1 MLFLTFVK
9 FPAVYLLKYMEK
21 TWLIVSCPS
30 LSFVF
35 ERVHRKSFF
44 PDVSDLTTLPDTL
57 LDRLT
62 SPKTLLGIR
71 KGRTVEVTR
80 DQSKLIFVFYLFF
93 NENLTRRLLI
103 IQIGQYL
110 VTSSSCNGL
119 KIWIVQ
125 LSFNVSLWTKFQN
138 WEKCMWENTFLIP
151 LRVQYLVSAS
161 LLRTISYSR
170 LFDG

>member
-1 MLFLTFVK
+1 M
-9 FPAVYLLKYMEK
+9 
-21 TWLIVSCPS
+21 SCPS

-35 ERVHRKSFF
+35 ERVHRKSSF

-103 IQIGQYL
+103 IQISQYL

-119 KIWIVQ
+119 KILIVQ
-125 LSFNVSLWTKFQN
+125 LSFNVSL
-138 WEKCMWENTFLIP
+138 
-151 LRVQYLVSAS
+151 
-161 LLRTISYSR
+161 
-170 LFDG
+170 